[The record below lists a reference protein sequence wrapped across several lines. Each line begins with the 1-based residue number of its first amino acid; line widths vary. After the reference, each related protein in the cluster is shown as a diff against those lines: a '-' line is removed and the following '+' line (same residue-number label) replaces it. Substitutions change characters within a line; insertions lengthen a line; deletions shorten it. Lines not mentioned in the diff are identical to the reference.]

1 MLSRQNWTR
10 QIVTRQNVTRQIV
23 TRQNV
28 AEPLSVVIDDLFQFK
43 SLQSNVKIQRG
54 GYIPPLIHSGGV
66 MDCPPIET
74 AYVTEYYLLQ
84 CVSSNAPFQTKYN
97 QIKLF

>member
-10 QIVTRQNVTRQIV
+10 QIVTSQIV

-54 GYIPPLIHSGGV
+54 VHPTPNSLRRGNGL
-66 MDCPPIET
+66 PPIET

-84 CVSSNAPFQTKYN
+84 RVSSNAPFQTKYI